1 MKDWSISSL
10 KWKWSRSVVSDSLR
24 PHGLTRSSIHGIF
37 QARVLEWAAIS
48 FSRGS
53 SWPRDWTGDS
63 HIVGRHITIW
73 ATQEVWTISQMSDQN
88 SFPHSSLE
96 WICQLSFTHR
106 GSQEVSPLAT
116 NQESVYI
123 WHSVKFSGFNTY
135 EHHIT
140 QQTGYFLPSPVVV
153 SNLVVIE
160 LYATIFQ

>member
-1 MKDWSISSL
+1 MVKEGSWAHLHIVFSPRWWYFWCDQKVKPFKSLESGVTSTGWISVCS
-10 KWKWSRSVVSDSLR
+10 SVSDTLSFHR
-24 PHGLTRSSIHGIF
+24 IWNM
-37 QARVLEWAAIS
+37 WASA
-48 FSRGS
+48 
-53 SWPRDWTGDS
+53 WKTKT
-63 HIVGRHITIW
+63 IV
-73 ATQEVWTISQMSDQN
+73 VWTISQMSDQN

-123 WHSVKFSGFNTY
+123 WHSVKFSGFNAY

-153 SNLVVIE
+153 SNLVVTE